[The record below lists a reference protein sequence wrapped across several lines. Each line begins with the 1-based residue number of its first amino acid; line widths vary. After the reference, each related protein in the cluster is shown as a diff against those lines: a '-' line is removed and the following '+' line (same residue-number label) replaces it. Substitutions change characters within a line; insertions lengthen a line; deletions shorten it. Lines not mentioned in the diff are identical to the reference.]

1 MGINK
6 SIKTKAT
13 WLPRKS
19 SKYNKL
25 DELDKFHNHTI
36 SSNRVI
42 VENAISDIKR
52 YHILKN
58 RYRTLNM
65 INIYDSFQICA
76 GLSNFKLKCAKLK
89 ILKPNR
95 NRIL

>member
-65 INIYDSFQICA
+65 ININDAFQICA
-76 GLSNFKLKCAKLK
+76 GLSNFKLKCTKQTSSK
-89 ILKPNR
+89 SNINSIL
-95 NRIL
+95 